1 MELRRRSGR
10 PGAGVDPHL
19 TLSLVL
25 TTFLLV
31 LIERARERRSLMNID
46 LIFKIAGIGIIVSIL
61 FTVLKQAGKDE
72 FSYILSLAG
81 VVIVLM
87 MVIQLVNSLFDTVRS
102 VFKM

>member
-1 MELRRRSGR
+1 MS
-10 PGAGVDPHL
+10 
-19 TLSLVL
+19 
-25 TTFLLV
+25 
-31 LIERARERRSLMNID
+31 ID

-87 MVIQLVNSLFDTVRS
+87 MVIQLVNSLFDTVR
-102 VFKM
+102 

>member
-1 MELRRRSGR
+1 M
-10 PGAGVDPHL
+10 DC
-19 TLSLVL
+19 
-25 TTFLLV
+25 
-31 LIERARERRSLMNID
+31 ARERRPPMNID

>member
-1 MELRRRSGR
+1 
-10 PGAGVDPHL
+10 
-19 TLSLVL
+19 
-25 TTFLLV
+25 
-31 LIERARERRSLMNID
+31 MNID